1 MKKQLIAL
9 RGASNSGK
17 SSTLLM
23 LYRLLAAH
31 SATRLISF
39 EAIGH
44 KLDFSAIVQIN
55 GCKIGIFNRG
65 DVSGTVDGLIDQ
77 LAQAGCKVIVCAARS
92 KGDVGDVLASYER
105 RYQLQDI
112 VKKTGG
118 EDESDFA
125 LVNMGVAHDLA
136 ARVYS
141 AVVV

>member
-105 RYQLQDI
+105 RYQLQEI
-112 VKKTGG
+112 VIKTGG